1 LLHLSRAS
9 SSRRWT
15 WRRTASFRRVAE
27 AANGTGE
34 TKDALAQMVI
44 ALRDRS
50 GSSVMQPVTGVLLA
64 VHAGIPL
71 TGGWLLLSIGPYL

>member
-1 LLHLSRAS
+1 MLHLSRAS

-15 WRRTASFRRVAE
+15 WALQRFVPPGRRARQ
-27 AANGTGE
+27 GTGE

-50 GSSVMQPVTGVLLA
+50 GSSVVQPVTGVLLA